1 MSEVDEFERRVKRRI
16 VGEPRQN
23 QIIAKATSNCISF
36 DVLDE
41 SLDSELAEE
50 LDIGIEEV
58 QRLKQSEADWKNS
71 LDSVYFEIH
80 SNFGVREVVQRA
92 VSAIKELPVH
102 FRKDL
107 QNISTTEQAGIP
119 IAVRHWLHKEGVLL
133 KTHARQQ
140 SPPRTETHLEKDSRS
155 AAPGVSSSGLAQVG
169 PEHTLVQNIDLGGV
183 MATEAVGGDYEL
195 ASPGCMDEKEASA
208 VLEGAHIDLC
218 VQSDHRNSSEGQLC
232 QAPSASTLGDEIGQT
247 EVRLALIEGMRI
259 EISSASGT
267 RSAGTVEYLSDNGFA
282 IAVMDNCLI
291 IKISTEN
298 ATNVFCMHGQQPE
311 ERAQSLLA
319 VILRGAKT
327 ASCNSGIGKMVSDYL
342 KRPGDGSGDGL
353 SEIEAVALAS
363 KVLKENFPRLKF
375 VSVIGEG
382 GYGTVLS
389 VESPKGNA
397 AVKMELMSGCQDFT
411 ESPLWRELNI
421 LRHTPKQ
428 LLKCVLKLIDM
439 FRSSAFVR
447 IWSGSHTVSLLSM
460 ELLLSLPTYTKGSL
474 LEGGS
479 IPDSYRHTALRQ
491 CLILGKARA
500 AGISHGDVKNAH
512 FMSRPDDGTVVLVD
526 WGLAERKDFVYT
538 QKTAKAQRSQP
549 AIGRLLH
556 APASLPTQSGAS
568 GSRRSL
574 LRLGRSRPN
583 TPGYRPEREVK
594 NFDERHQADV
604 WALAVGWLKAVVHV
618 PHSKNAVN
626 QFEKHLYQAAGS
638 SVDDFIRF
646 CATRPSS
653 TDIQNV
659 GFPPSVETWL
669 RLIQRGLQGRES
681 ILNLLKS
688 EPALK
693 EPFYTPSTLDKL
705 RTTGIIVPGVERQ
718 GAEAEEVKP
727 ILMMHLEGFGL
738 ILLCLLFY
746 LSEERIAYY
755 GGKNVLPGSDE
766 LLLYPFHN
774 LSLGTGDQL
783 LGAVSND
790 FSLEDFIKKPAIGSF
805 FKSSNRYPKVTSSGT
820 LRPPER
826 LKTPY
831 YCQQSGM
838 TTVPMVTRVPHGPG
852 TQPTWPYDW
861 SAGSSTSI
869 YDEEQIRAMQVEAN
883 RPFPPH
889 VWTAVADAR
898 ASVLREGKFKDAPV
912 PEEDKCG
919 LRPEGMP
926 LELYRTMCSDAT
938 TPAQQHDGG
947 TSQFDESQDTVQPLP
962 PELVRRIE
970 EAVSSSGGNLSSQEW
985 DLPGVRDTAIILDTS
1000 EKLREHGFCV
1010 LNDVP
1015 SLKTKE
1021 NQNALM
1027 AEDGGQG
1034 ILFMDASALALKSAE
1049 KLKEV
1054 TGFETGHPLY
1064 SKVFNRSIHSATADE
1079 AAAQQ
1084 EHQAGGSEASSS
1096 GAEGQSRGAGQSD
1109 ASGGSI
1115 PFNPLVAWLLVVQT
1129 FISSIGDKAWS
1140 VIFQNMNGP
1149 KDERSGDGLRAELKG
1164 NNWKR
1169 PEKQDGE
1176 SLHSFHDR
1184 LAGFFALKYFF
1195 EALFEALSKILPTG
1209 SNFNSQLY
1217 ATMYSLLASDGRVGD
1232 VAAQGPHNDI
1242 RPRQGFRQ
1250 YSALIN
1256 LSDMFTFLGFLVHSC
1271 PNIKAMF
1278 EFEEREFE
1286 PFQQQFLKTYS
1297 QSDPAKSLADFMG
1310 EATMPAKV
1318 RFAWKLNFAM
1328 NRPKQFRS
1336 MYSVYAKMPPIM
1348 VALFDTDGVHWGP
1361 PFPMPGIEYPI
1372 STNLRVV
1379 HYRCLMTCV
1388 VLY

>member
-23 QIIAKATSNCISF
+23 QIIAKANRNCISF

-41 SLDSELAEE
+41 SLDSDLAGE

-58 QRLKQSEADWKNS
+58 QRLKQSDADWKNS
-71 LDSVYFEIH
+71 LESVYFEIH
-80 SNFGVREVVQRA
+80 SKFGVSEEVVQRA
-92 VSAIKELPVH
+92 VSAIKKLPVN

-107 QNISTTEQAGIP
+107 QNISTNEQVGIP
-119 IAVRHWLHKEGVLL
+119 LAVRHWLHGEGVLL

-140 SPPRTETHLEKDSRS
+140 SPPRTETHHEKDSML

-169 PEHTLVQNIDLGGV
+169 PEHTLVQNIDLGSV
-183 MATEAVGGDYEL
+183 MATDAVGGYYEF
-195 ASPGCMDEKEASA
+195 ASQGSMDETEASA
-208 VLEGAHIDLC
+208 VLVGAHNDLC

-232 QAPSASTLGDEIGQT
+232 QEHSVSTLGDEIGQT
-247 EVRLALIEGMRI
+247 EVRLAWIEGMRI

-267 RSAGTVEYLSDNGFA
+267 RSAGTVEYLSEDIFA
-282 IAVMDNCLI
+282 IAVMDDHLI
-291 IKISTEN
+291 KKFSTEN
-298 ATNVFCMHGQQPE
+298 ATNVTRILGPEPE
-311 ERAQSLLA
+311 ETSQSLSA
-319 VILRGAKT
+319 VILKGAKT
-327 ASCNSGIGKMVSDYL
+327 SRCKCGIAKMVRDYL
-342 KRPGDGSGDGL
+342 EGPGDGS
-353 SEIEAVALAS
+353 SELEAIAFAS
-363 KVLKENFPRLKF
+363 QTLKEKCSLLKF
-375 VSVIGEG
+375 VSVLGEG

-389 VESPKGNA
+389 VESPNGNA
-397 AVKMELMSGCQDFT
+397 AVKMELMRGCPEVT

-421 LRHTPKQ
+421 LGDTPKQ
-428 LLKCVLKLIDM
+428 LANCVPKLKNI
-439 FRSSAFVR
+439 FSSHAFVR

-460 ELLLSLPTYTKGSL
+460 ELLMSLSIHTKGSL
-474 LEGGS
+474 LEDGS

-491 CLILGKARA
+491 CLILDKAMA

-512 FMSRPDDGTVVLVD
+512 FMCRPGDGTVVLLD
-526 WGLAERKDFVYT
+526 WGLAERTKDFVYT
-538 QKTAKAQRSQP
+538 VKAKRRRVDAK
-549 AIGRLLH
+549 IGKLLF
-556 APASLPTQSGAS
+556 APASLQTQGGAS
-568 GSRRSL
+568 APRRSL
-574 LRLGRSRPN
+574 LRLGQSRPN
-583 TPGYRPEREVK
+583 TKGYRPEREVK
-594 NFDERHQADV
+594 DFNEQHQADV
-604 WALAVGWLKAVVHV
+604 WALAVGWLKAVVTV
-618 PHSKNAVN
+618 PRTNYSAK
-626 QFEKHLYQAAGS
+626 QFENDLYDAARR
-638 SVDDFIRF
+638 SVDEFIQF
-646 CATRPSS
+646 CAHTNRPSS
-653 TDIQNV
+653 TDIENV
-659 GFPPSVETWL
+659 GFHPSVNTWL
-669 RLIQRGLQGRES
+669 RLIHRVLQGPEFE
-681 ILNLLKS
+681 LMNLLKS
-688 EPALK
+688 EPALN
-693 EPFYTPSTLDKL
+693 EPFYAPSTLEKL

-718 GAEAEEVKP
+718 GANAVEVKP

-755 GGKNVLPGSDE
+755 GGKKVLAGADE

-774 LSLGTGDQL
+774 LALGTGDQL
-783 LGAVSND
+783 LGAVSNI
-790 FSLEDFIKKPAIGSF
+790 FSLEDFIKTPAIGSF
-805 FKSSNRYPKVTSSGT
+805 FKSSNRNPKVTTSGT
-820 LRPPER
+820 LRLPAR
-826 LKTPY
+826 LNKVY
-831 YCQQSGM
+831 DCKQSGM
-838 TTVPMVTRVPHGPG
+838 TTVPMVTRVVHGPG

-861 SAGSSTSI
+861 SAGSSTSVF
-869 YDEEQIRAMQVEAN
+869 DEGQIRAMQEEAN
-883 RPFPPH
+883 RPFPLH

-912 PEEDKCG
+912 PEADKCG
-919 LRPEGMP
+919 LRPEEMP
-926 LELYRTMCSDAT
+926 LDLYRTMCSDAT

-947 TSQFDESQDTVQPLP
+947 TSQFDDSQDTVQPLP

-970 EAVSSSGGNLSSQEW
+970 EAVTSSGGNLPSQEW
-985 DLPGVRDTAIILDTS
+985 DLPGVRDGAIILDTT

-1010 LNDVP
+1010 LNHVP
-1015 SLKTKE
+1015 SIKTKE
-1021 NQNALM
+1021 NQQALK

-1034 ILFMDASALALKSAE
+1034 ILFMDATALALKSAE
-1049 KLKEV
+1049 RLKTV

-1140 VIFQNMNGP
+1140 VIFQNVNGT
-1149 KDERSGDGLRAELKG
+1149 KVERSGDGLRAELKG
-1164 NNWKR
+1164 DNWTM

-1184 LAGFFALKYFF
+1184 LAGFFALKYFI

-1209 SNFNSQLY
+1209 SNYNSQLY
-1217 ATMYSLLASDGRVGD
+1217 ATMYSLLASDGRKGN
-1232 VAAQGPHNDI
+1232 VAAQGPHTDI
-1242 RPRQGFRQ
+1242 RPRQGFRR

-1256 LSDMFTFLGFLVHSC
+1256 LSDLFSFLGFLVHSC

-1286 PFQQQFLKTYS
+1286 PFQQQFLKTKS
-1297 QSDPAKSLADFMG
+1297 QSDPTKSLADFMG
-1310 EATMPAKV
+1310 EATMAAKV

-1328 NRPKQFRS
+1328 NRPEQFRP
-1336 MYSVYAKMPPIM
+1336 MYSVYAKMLPIT